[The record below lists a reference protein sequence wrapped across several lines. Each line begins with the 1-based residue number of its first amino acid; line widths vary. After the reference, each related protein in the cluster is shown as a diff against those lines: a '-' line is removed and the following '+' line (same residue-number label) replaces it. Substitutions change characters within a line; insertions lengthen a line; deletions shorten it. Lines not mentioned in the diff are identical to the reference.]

1 MRAGGPRSH
10 PQTPERKKSS
20 QTVSHAALTNPTK
33 PATLRPEMTLSDIL
47 PKLHYPTH
55 LEKVVDGWVHGVAA
69 VLLTFAVGAALG
81 LAIWQGGLGMA
92 SAIAVYGICVMT
104 MIGCSMAY
112 NMTETPARKALLRR
126 FDHAAIFLMIAGSY
140 TPFTTIRFDG
150 AWAISMTTLVWG
162 LAIIGA
168 AGKLFLPGIGK
179 RVWLIF
185 YVALGMLIFAA
196 FGPLVQ
202 TVPLAGVILLSVGGL
217 LYVAGI
223 PFYVSEKLPFRR
235 AIWHTFVMAAAAVH
249 YAAVLT
255 GVVFA

>member
-1 MRAGGPRSH
+1 
-10 PQTPERKKSS
+10 
-20 QTVSHAALTNPTK
+20 
-33 PATLRPEMTLSDIL
+33 MTLSDLL
-47 PKLHYPTH
+47 PKLHYPTR
-55 LEKVVDGWVHGVAA
+55 LEKLVDGWVHGVA
-69 VLLTFAVGAALG
+69 LMLFTFAVGAALG

-92 SAIAVYGICVMT
+92 SAVGVYAICVMT

-112 NMTETPARKALLRR
+112 NMVEDSKRKALLRR

-150 AWAISMTTLVWG
+150 AWAISMTTIVWA
-162 LAIIGA
+162 LALIGA

-179 RVWLIF
+179 KLWLVFYIALGLLIF
-185 YVALGMLIFAA
+185 VA

-202 TVPLAGVILLSVGGL
+202 TVPLAGVILLSIGGL
-217 LYVAGI
+217 LYVAGV

-235 AIWHTFVMAAAAVH
+235 AIWHGFVMAAAGVH

-255 GVVFA
+255 GVVFAS

>member
-1 MRAGGPRSH
+1 
-10 PQTPERKKSS
+10 
-20 QTVSHAALTNPTK
+20 
-33 PATLRPEMTLSDIL
+33 MTLSDLL
-47 PKLHYPTH
+47 PKLHYPTRA
-55 LEKVVDGWVHGVAA
+55 EKLVDGWLHGVA
-69 VLLTFAVGAALG
+69 LMLFTFAVGAALG

-92 SAIAVYGICVMT
+92 SAIAVYAVCVMA

-112 NMTETPARKALLRR
+112 NLTEEPSRKALLRR

-150 AWAISMTTLVWG
+150 AWAISMTTIVWT
-162 LAIIGA
+162 LALLGA

-179 RVWLIF
+179 KVWLAF
-185 YVALGMLIFAA
+185 YIALGLMIFVA

-202 TVPLAGVILLSVGGL
+202 TVPLAGVILLSIGGL
-217 LYVAGI
+217 LYVAGV

-235 AIWHTFVMAAAAVH
+235 AIWHGFVIAAAGVH